1 MEYKD
6 YYKVL
11 GVEKDATD
19 AQIKK
24 AYRNLAKKYH
34 PDLNPNNE
42 QAANK
47 FKEIN
52 EAYEVLSDK
61 EKRKQ
66 YDMFGSNYNFNG
78 GENFDPRHYGFK
90 TSYTTTNSGDFS
102 DFFNMFFGGAESSRS
117 SNFGHGFSGFEGFT
131 DGQSFSGFNQRPK
144 QRYETN
150 INLTVKEAFLGS
162 ERDLYV
168 NINNSPK
175 KITVKIPKGITKGKK
190 VKVNGEKFGIDGDIL
205 IKINIIEDEY
215 RLEGVDLFKKVIVYP
230 WEAYFGATKLVE
242 TLNGHIKVK
251 IPAHIESLKKIRIPN
266 KGYVDLKGKVGDLY
280 LEIVIDNPKNLT
292 KEQIEIYKKLM

>member
-11 GVEKDATD
+11 GVEKNATD
-19 AQIKK
+19 SEIKK
-24 AYRNLAKKYH
+24 AYRALAKKYH
-34 PDLNPNNE
+34 PDLNPNDE
-42 QAANK
+42 KAANK

-61 EKRKQ
+61 KKRKQ
-66 YDMFGSNYNFNG
+66 YDTFGSNYNFNA
-78 GENFDPRHYGFK
+78 GENFDPRNFGFK
-90 TSYTTTNSGDFS
+90 TSYSTSNMGGFS
-102 DFFNMFFGGAESSRS
+102 DFFNMIFGSNHSS
-117 SNFGHGFSGFEGFT
+117 SNFRGNFDGFSGFT
-131 DGQSFSGFNQRPK
+131 NANDFSGFNNQRVRTK
-144 QRYETN
+144 YETN

-162 ERDLYV
+162 ERVLYV

-190 VKVNGEKFGIDGDIL
+190 VKVNGDKFGIDGDIL
-205 IKINIIEDEY
+205 VKINIIEDEY
-215 RLEGVDLFKKVIVYP
+215 KLDGLDLTKKVYILP
-230 WEAYFGATKLVE
+230 WQAYFGVTKIVE
-242 TLNGHIKVK
+242 TLNGNIKVK
-251 IPAHIESLKKIRIPN
+251 IPQRIESLKKIRIPN

-292 KEQIEIYKKLM
+292 TEQIEIYKKLM